1 MKRIVRLFSAFL
13 AVMLLPAALSLPVYA
28 AEGSMTLTTSI
39 PCTVTLSI
47 GDHGAVT
54 TGGLTYTGD
63 ASFKADPDTVLTYT
77 ITPDSGCKISSVLY
91 NGENVTESVSGGVY
105 TAPALTGNASLT
117 VVFAPPPHVH
127 TWDSGVIVK
136 QASGGEPGQ
145 IKYTCTGCG
154 EARYVPIPPRL
165 SPQTGDKSH
174 AALWAGLMCLAV
186 TGIAALII
194 SGRKRKAR

>member
-13 AVMLLPAALSLPVYA
+13 AVLLLPAALSLPVYA

-77 ITPDSGCKISSVLY
+77 ITPDIGRRVYRTCPDGECLVDSRLCSASSCPYVGQRSDCK
-91 NGENVTESVSGGVY
+91 
-105 TAPALTGNASLT
+105 
-117 VVFAPPPHVH
+117 
-127 TWDSGVIVK
+127 
-136 QASGGEPGQ
+136 
-145 IKYTCTGCG
+145 
-154 EARYVPIPPRL
+154 
-165 SPQTGDKSH
+165 
-174 AALWAGLMCLAV
+174 AG
-186 TGIAALII
+186 I
-194 SGRKRKAR
+194 GR

>member
-13 AVMLLPAALSLPVYA
+13 AVLLLPAALSLPVYA

-105 TAPALTGNASLT
+105 TAPALTGNALLT

-136 QASGGEPGQ
+136 QASGGE
-145 IKYTCTGCG
+145 
-154 EARYVPIPPRL
+154 RL